1 MITETLTKSQ
11 FSDAFY
17 KMGRGNQFSYEAK
30 NLIYDY
36 LDELDN
42 YELDVIGICCEFA
55 EYETLKEFQNDY
67 GKEYESFDDIEN
79 ETTVIYCDNSEQ
91 HPELPFIIQQF

>member
-11 FSDAFY
+11 FSDAFN
-17 KMGRGNQFSYEAK
+17 KMGRGEQFSYAAR

-36 LDELDN
+36 LDEFES

-55 EYETLKEFQNDY
+55 EYENLEEFQTEY
-67 GKEYESFDDIEN
+67 GKEYNSMEIIE
-79 ETTVIYCDNSEQ
+79 EATTVLRNNLEGGAFVIV
-91 HPELPFIIQQF
+91 QF

>member
-11 FSDAFY
+11 FSDAFN
-17 KMGRGNQFSYEAK
+17 KMGRGEQFSYAAR

-36 LDELDN
+36 LDEFES

-55 EYETLKEFQNDY
+55 EYENLEEFQTDY
-67 GKEYESFDDIEN
+67 GKEYNSMEIIE
-79 ETTVIYCDNSEQ
+79 EATTVLRNNLEGGAFVIV
-91 HPELPFIIQQF
+91 QF

>member
-11 FSDAFY
+11 FSDAFN
-17 KMGRGNQFSYEAK
+17 KMGRGEQFSYAAR

-36 LDELDN
+36 LDEFES

-55 EYETLKEFQNDY
+55 EYENLEEFQTDY
-67 GKEYESFDDIEN
+67 GEEYNSMEIIE
-79 ETTVIYCDNSEQ
+79 EATTVLRNNLEGGAFVIV
-91 HPELPFIIQQF
+91 QF

>member
-11 FSDAFY
+11 FSDAFN
-17 KMGRGNQFSYEAK
+17 KMGRGEQFSYAAR

-36 LDELDN
+36 LDESES

-55 EYETLKEFQNDY
+55 EYENLEEFQTDY
-67 GKEYESFDDIEN
+67 GKEYNSMEIIE
-79 ETTVIYCDNSEQ
+79 EATTVLRNNLEGGAFVIV
-91 HPELPFIIQQF
+91 QF

>member
-11 FSDAFY
+11 FSDAFN
-17 KMGRGNQFSYEAK
+17 KMGRGEQFSYAAR

-36 LDELDN
+36 LDEFES

-55 EYETLKEFQNDY
+55 EYENLEEFQNDY
-67 GKEYESFDDIEN
+67 GEEYNSMEIIE
-79 ETTVIYCDNSEQ
+79 EATTVLRNNLEGGAFVIV
-91 HPELPFIIQQF
+91 QF

>member
-1 MITETLTKSQ
+1 MITETITQSQ

-36 LDELDN
+36 LDELEN

-55 EYETLKEFQNDY
+55 EYETLKEFQDDY
-67 GKEYESFDDIEN
+67 GDEYISMEMIEDAP
-79 ETTVIYCDNSEQ
+79 TVLRNNPIGF
-91 HPELPFIIQQF
+91 PFVIVQF

>member
-1 MITETLTKSQ
+1 MITETITQSQ

-17 KMGRGNQFSYEAK
+17 KMGRGKQFSYEAK

-36 LDELDN
+36 LDELEN

-55 EYETLKEFQNDY
+55 EYDNLKEFQNDY
-67 GKEYESFDDIEN
+67 GEEYISMEMIEDA
-79 ETTVIYCDNSEQ
+79 TTVLWNGLEGN
-91 HPELPFIIQQF
+91 PFVIVQF

>member
-1 MITETLTKSQ
+1 MIIATLTKSQ

-17 KMGRGNQFSYEAK
+17 KSGRGEQFSYEAR

-36 LDELDN
+36 LDELEN

-55 EYETLKEFQNDY
+55 EYENLEEFQNDY
-67 GKEYESFDDIEN
+67 GEEYNSIESIE
-79 ETTVIYCDNSEQ
+79 EATTVLRNSDNN
-91 HPELPFIIQQF
+91 LFVIIQF

>member
-11 FSDAFY
+11 FSDAFN
-17 KMGRGNQFSYEAK
+17 KMGRGEQFSYAAR

-36 LDELDN
+36 LDEFES

-55 EYETLKEFQNDY
+55 EYENLEEFQTDY
-67 GKEYESFDDIEN
+67 GEEYNSMEIIE
-79 ETTVIYCDNSEQ
+79 EATTVLRNNLEGGSFVIVK
-91 HPELPFIIQQF
+91 F

>member
-36 LDELDN
+36 LDELEN

-55 EYETLKEFQNDY
+55 EYETLKEFQDDY
-67 GKEYESFDDIEN
+67 GEEYISMEMIEDA
-79 ETTVIYCDNSEQ
+79 TTVLRNNSEGGS
-91 HPELPFIIQQF
+91 FVIVQF

>member
-11 FSDAFY
+11 FSDAFN
-17 KMGRGNQFSYEAK
+17 KMGRGEQFSYAAR

-36 LDELDN
+36 LDEFES

-55 EYETLKEFQNDY
+55 EYENLEEFQNDY
-67 GKEYESFDDIEN
+67 GEEYNSMEIIE
-79 ETTVIYCDNSEQ
+79 EATTVLRNNLEGGSFVIVK
-91 HPELPFIIQQF
+91 F

>member
-1 MITETLTKSQ
+1 MITETITQSQ

-36 LDELDN
+36 LDELEN

-55 EYETLKEFQNDY
+55 EYENLAEFQNDY
-67 GKEYESFDDIEN
+67 GEEYISMEMIEAA
-79 ETTVIYCDNSEQ
+79 TTVLRNNSEGGS
-91 HPELPFIIQQF
+91 FVIVQF